1 MARSLAYPGTTE
13 ALPSW
18 NSPPP
23 DHPHPQI
30 LAACG
35 QESREITQSDMTGQS
50 KKHGPLSLTL
60 ASYILNIAE
69 FGMRLSLDTY
79 LLYAYLELHY

>member
-1 MARSLAYPGTTE
+1 
-13 ALPSW
+13 
-18 NSPPP
+18 
-23 DHPHPQI
+23 
-30 LAACG
+30 
-35 QESREITQSDMTGQS
+35 MTGQS

-69 FGMRLSLDTY
+69 YGMRLSLDTY